1 MVNCSFIWSQPW
13 LFNLLLLHRSN
24 LALLF
29 VFFQVATFDSFLPFL
44 GSDDISI
51 EDNSA
56 DTQIEEKDYNSIKY
70 YMEIKRCNSSLT
82 KILIVILHLFQV
94 TLAYF
99 LMLIVM
105 NLNYWLCGA
114 VILGSTMGHFVF

>member
-1 MVNCSFIWSQPW
+1 MRVLKNF
-13 LFNLLLLHRSN
+13 L
-24 LALLF
+24 
-29 VFFQVATFDSFLPFL
+29 VAFRNNSFLPFL

-51 EDNSA
+51 EDNS

>member
-1 MVNCSFIWSQPW
+1 MLNVFKNF
-13 LFNLLLLHRSN
+13 LV
-24 LALLF
+24 AL
-29 VFFQVATFDSFLPFL
+29 TNNSFLPFL

-51 EDNSA
+51 EDNS